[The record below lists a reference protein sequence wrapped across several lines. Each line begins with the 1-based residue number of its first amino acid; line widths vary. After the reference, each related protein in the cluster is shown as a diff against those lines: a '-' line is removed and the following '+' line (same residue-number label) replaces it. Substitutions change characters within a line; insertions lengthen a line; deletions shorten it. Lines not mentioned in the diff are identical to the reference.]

1 MDRIE
6 QFETEDEVFQNRLSI
21 RKYLRELVLNQKRVI
36 NNLMQDKDSENSSGN
51 SFVDLLN

>member
-36 NNLMQDKDSENSSGN
+36 NNLMQDKDGENSSGN

>member
-36 NNLMQDKDSENSSGN
+36 NNLIQGKDGDNSSGN
-51 SFVDLLN
+51 AFVDLLN